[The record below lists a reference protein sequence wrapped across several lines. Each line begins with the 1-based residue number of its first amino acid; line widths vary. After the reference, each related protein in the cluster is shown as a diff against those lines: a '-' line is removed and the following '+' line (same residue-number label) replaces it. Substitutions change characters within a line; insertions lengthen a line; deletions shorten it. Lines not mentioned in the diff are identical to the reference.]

1 MVPCLSP
8 TSFPTS
14 INSASQGESA
24 LNKTTIG
31 PWSKSQEPYGSSWL
45 CFSKKYPWLW
55 PSKSANTHGLP
66 QEELKR
72 VRSRVESRQG
82 ARKKLSKPMLLFSA
96 LLARFF
102 QNVLESSV
110 VFVGGL
116 LAPWL
121 SWRAE
126 RQTGKGCTLR
136 FFYSWDFLLLSYITQ
151 TLSWMKIFISGFWLH
166 GICLPLQTPGLYQ

>member
-1 MVPCLSP
+1 MQTVLHWLTVTMAQQDLLQKLSVTLYFEYPVWMVPCLSP

-82 ARKKLSKPMLLFSA
+82 ARKKFSKPMLLFSA

-121 SWRAE
+121 SWRAA
-126 RQTGKGCTLR
+126 G
-136 FFYSWDFLLLSYITQ
+136 
-151 TLSWMKIFISGFWLH
+151 
-166 GICLPLQTPGLYQ
+166 